1 MFLVHEKL
9 FKEFAGSAN
18 VAGMLDTRSTLPYWF
33 IRAFKQTLPVI
44 LGYLPIGFAYG
55 VLAQKSGLS
64 GLNTVLMSLMV
75 FAGSAQLIAVGL
87 LAAGVGA
94 ATVILTT
101 FMVNLRHLLMS
112 ASLAPFLGSWSRP
125 QQAFFSFQL
134 TDETFALHSGRFA
147 RGEDSKPETFAI
159 NVIAQGA
166 WLAGTCLGLF
176 AGGLVSDVRPI
187 GLDFA
192 LPAMF
197 IVLLVWQ
204 VKSLLRLFV
213 ALAAGLCSLCLFLFG
228 LEETSVILATVF
240 AATLGVFLERWIKK
254 RSS

>member
-1 MFLVHEKL
+1 MDRKKMRFFPKEPKL
-9 FKEFAGSAN
+9 FFA
-18 VAGMLDTRSTLPYWF
+18 LPDWF
-33 IRAFKQTLPVI
+33 NRALQQTLPVI

-55 VLAQKSGLS
+55 VLAQKSGIS
-64 GLNTVLMSLMV
+64 GLNTVLMSLLV

-87 LAAGVGA
+87 LASGAGA

-134 TDETFALHSGRFA
+134 TDETFALHSARFA
-147 RGEDSKPETFAI
+147 RGQNFKPETLSI
-159 NVIAQGA
+159 NVIAQSA

-176 AGGLVSDVRPI
+176 AGGLVSDVRPV

-204 VKSLLRLFV
+204 VKSLLRLFT
-213 ALAAGLCSLCLFLFG
+213 ALFAGVCSLFLFLLG
-228 LEETSVILATVF
+228 LKETSVIIATVL
-240 AATLGVFLERWIKK
+240 AATLGVLLETWIKK
-254 RSS
+254 RFS

>member
-1 MFLVHEKL
+1 MRLYKKPVTNL
-9 FKEFAGSAN
+9 SLPSWLLSA
-18 VAGMLDTRSTLPYWF
+18 LH
-33 IRAFKQTLPVI
+33 QTLPVI

-55 VLAQKSGLS
+55 VLAQKSGIS
-64 GLNTVLMSLMV
+64 GFNTAMMSLLV

-87 LAAGVGA
+87 LASGAGP

-112 ASLAPFLGSWSRP
+112 ASLAPFLRSWSRI

-134 TDETFALHSGRFA
+134 TDETFALHSSRFA
-147 RGEDSKPETFAI
+147 GGRPLKKETLAI
-159 NVIAQGA
+159 NVIAQSA
-166 WLAGTCLGLF
+166 WLAGTCMGLF
-176 AGGLVSDVRPI
+176 AGSLISDMRPI

-204 VKSLLRLFV
+204 VKSLLFLFTAV
-213 ALAAGLCSLCLFLFG
+213 AAGVFSLALILLG
-228 LEETSVILATVF
+228 LDQSSVIIATVL
-240 AATLGVFLERWIKK
+240 AATLGLAVETWIKK
-254 RSS
+254 KSF

>member
-1 MFLVHEKL
+1 MQSTKDLSQHL
-9 FKEFAGSAN
+9 PLPTWLQSA
-18 VAGMLDTRSTLPYWF
+18 LQ
-33 IRAFKQTLPVI
+33 QTLPVI
-44 LGYLPIGFAYG
+44 LGYLPVGFAYG
-55 VLAQKSGLS
+55 VLAQKSGIS
-64 GLNTVLMSLMV
+64 GLNTVLMSLLV

-87 LAAGVGA
+87 LASGAGA

-112 ASLAPFLGSWSRP
+112 ASLAPYLRSWSRP

-134 TDETFALHSGRFA
+134 TDETFALHSSRFA
-147 RGEDSKPETFAI
+147 RGQTCKQETLAI
-159 NVIAQGA
+159 NIIAQSA
-166 WLAGTCLGLF
+166 WLAGSCLGLF
-176 AGGLVSDVRPI
+176 AGGLISDVRPI

-204 VKSLLRLFV
+204 VTNLLRLFT
-213 ALAAGLCSLCLFLFG
+213 ALAAGTCSLLLTLLG
-228 LEETSVILATVF
+228 LEQTSIILATVL
-240 AATLGVFLERWIKK
+240 AASLGLLLETWCKK

>member
-1 MFLVHEKL
+1 MKFHKDLSTNTVL
-9 FKEFAGSAN
+9 PGWLLSA
-18 VAGMLDTRSTLPYWF
+18 LQQS
-33 IRAFKQTLPVI
+33 LPVI

-64 GLNTVLMSLMV
+64 GFNTAMMSLLV

-87 LAAGVGA
+87 LASGAGP

-112 ASLAPFLGSWSRP
+112 ASLAPFLRSWSRIE
-125 QQAFFSFQL
+125 QAFFSFQL
-134 TDETFALHSGRFA
+134 TDETFALHSSRFTGGRPL
-147 RGEDSKPETFAI
+147 KKETLAI
-159 NVIAQGA
+159 NVTAQSA
-166 WLAGTCLGLF
+166 WLAGTCMGLF
-176 AGGLVSDVRPI
+176 AGSLISDMRPI

-204 VKSLLRLFV
+204 VKSLLFLFTAV
-213 ALAAGLCSLCLFLFG
+213 AAGVCSLALILLG
-228 LEETSVILATVF
+228 LGQSSVIIATVI
-240 AATLGVFLERWIKK
+240 AATLGLAVETWIKK
-254 RSS
+254 KYF

>member
-1 MFLVHEKL
+1 MLSSKNLTRNLALPSWL
-9 FKEFAGSAN
+9 FSA
-18 VAGMLDTRSTLPYWF
+18 LQ
-33 IRAFKQTLPVI
+33 QTLPVI
-44 LGYLPIGFAYG
+44 LGYLPVGFAYG
-55 VLAQKSGLS
+55 VLAQKSGIS
-64 GLNTVLMSLMV
+64 GLNTVLMSMLV

-87 LAAGVGA
+87 LASGAGA

-112 ASLAPFLGSWSRP
+112 ASLAPYLKSWSKL

-134 TDETFALHSGRFA
+134 TDETFALHSSRFA
-147 RGEDSKPETFAI
+147 RRQPPKQETLAI
-159 NVIAQGA
+159 NIIAQSA
-166 WLAGTCLGLF
+166 WLAGSCLGLF
-176 AGGLVSDVRPI
+176 AGGLIADVRPI

-204 VKSLLRLFV
+204 LTNLLRLFT
-213 ALAAGLCSLCLFLFG
+213 ALAAGACSLLLTLLG
-228 LEETSVILATVF
+228 LEQTSIILATVL
-240 AATLGVFLERWIKK
+240 AASLGLLLETWCKK

>member
-1 MFLVHEKL
+1 MRLLHREPKVF
-9 FKEFAGSAN
+9 SA
-18 VAGMLDTRSTLPYWF
+18 LPDWF
-33 IRAFKQTLPVI
+33 IRALQQTLPVI

-55 VLAQKSGLS
+55 VLAQQSGIS
-64 GLNTVLMSLMV
+64 GLNTVLMSLLV

-87 LAAGVGA
+87 LASGAGA

-112 ASLAPFLGSWSRP
+112 ASLSPFLRSWSRP

-134 TDETFALHSGRFA
+134 TDETFALHSARFA
-147 RGEDSKPETFAI
+147 RGENFKPETLAI
-159 NVIAQGA
+159 NVIAQSA

-204 VKSLLRLFV
+204 VKSLLRLFT
-213 ALAAGLCSLCLFLFG
+213 ALFAGACSLFLFLLG
-228 LEETSVILATVF
+228 LKETSVIIATVL
-240 AATLGVFLERWIKK
+240 AATLGVLLETWIKK
-254 RSS
+254 KFS